1 MKFNYLILGLVLLCK
16 FTFGQGCSDAGF
28 CSINSFKPKSIDSL
42 NIVTNQIKAGA
53 YFGRAD
59 RSISVF
65 GNYLEYNRMINEKF
79 GLDIKLTSLAQT
91 DENISVFGLSDVF
104 LNVNYKAVKKFNFTF
119 GAKIPLNDGNKFL
132 NSLPLPMDYQ
142 SSLGT
147 FDLLFGINYSFKK
160 TQLILAIQQPIIQN
174 NNQFFANNYPEDSRL
189 GSFQTTNNFKRNGD
203 ILFRISRPFLLTKK
217 LKLTTSILSIYHL
230 KNDEFNE
237 SEIITGSKGLTI
249 NSNVFLDYNINS
261 NNIIQIIMGRPI
273 VTRAKRPDGLTRQF
287 ILNMEY
293 SFKF

>member
-1 MKFNYLILGLVLLCK
+1 MKFNYLILGLVLICK

-28 CSINSFKPKSIDSL
+28 CSINNFKPKSIDSL

-65 GNYLEYNRMINEKF
+65 GNYLEYNRMVNEKF
-79 GLDIKLTSLAQT
+79 GLDIKLTSLGQT

-104 LNVNYKAVKKFNFTF
+104 FNFNYKTDKKFNFTF
-119 GAKIPLNDGNKFL
+119 GGKIPLNDGNKSF
-132 NSLPLPMDYQ
+132 NGLPLPMDYQ

-147 FDLLFGINYSFKK
+147 FDLLFGINYSIKK
-160 TQLILAIQQPIIQN
+160 TQLILAIQQPTIQN
-174 NNQFFANNYPEDSRL
+174 NNQFVANNYPQDSRL
-189 GSFQTTNNFKRNGD
+189 GSFKTTNNIKRNGD

-237 SEIITGSKGLTI
+237 SEKIIGSKGLTV

-261 NNIIQIIMGRPI
+261 NNIIQITMGSPI
-273 VTRAKRPDGLTRQF
+273 VTRVNRPDGLTRQF
-287 ILNMEY
+287 ILNIEY